1 MPSWKLNIFKRAV
14 IIRYEA
20 GEGTVEEI
28 ATTYLKLTQEEQ
40 QEIIV
45 AVNEELIVKE

>member
-28 ATTYLKLTQEEQ
+28 VATYPKLAVEEQ
-40 QEIIV
+40 QEVIT
-45 AVNEELIVKE
+45 AVNAELTK

>member
-20 GEGTVEEI
+20 GEEGTVEELV
-28 ATTYLKLTQEEQ
+28 ATYPKLTTGEQ
-40 QEIIV
+40 QEVI
-45 AVNEELIVKE
+45 AVVNAELSK

>member
-14 IIRYEA
+14 IIRFEA

-28 ATTYLKLTQEEQ
+28 VATYTKLTAEEQ
-40 QEIIV
+40 KEVIA
-45 AVNEELIVKE
+45 AVNAELIK

>member
-14 IIRYEA
+14 IIRFDA

-28 ATTYLKLTQEEQ
+28 VKAYPKLSADEQ
-40 QEIIV
+40 QEV
-45 AVNEELIVKE
+45 VTAVNAEITK

>member
-14 IIRYEA
+14 IIRFDA

-28 ATTYLKLTQEEQ
+28 VATYPKLTHEERQEV
-40 QEIIV
+40 ID
-45 AVNEELIVKE
+45 AVNIELTK